1 MDSIEQIESLKRADD
16 GAEDGGQEGEGQPDE
31 PEDENLDPDAGKS
44 RQQVIDEI
52 TGQLRLFGDDDPQE

>member
-1 MDSIEQIESLKRADD
+1 MLKTADKKVKGSPTSLKTRIST
-16 GAEDGGQEGEGQPDE
+16 P